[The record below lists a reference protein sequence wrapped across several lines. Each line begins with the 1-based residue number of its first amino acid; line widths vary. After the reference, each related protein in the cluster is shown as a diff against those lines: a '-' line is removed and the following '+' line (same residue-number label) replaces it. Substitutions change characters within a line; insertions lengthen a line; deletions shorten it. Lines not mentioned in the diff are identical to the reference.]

1 MQMLK
6 DYINGQWVEGSGSF
20 MDVYNPSTG
29 AVIAKVPVTTEDNVA
44 KAIQAAAEAFQTWK
58 EVPLQKRMGYLFKL
72 RDALVNRKEE
82 LAQLISTDQAK
93 HIADAR
99 AEVDIGLSV
108 FIRTGFPCAVVDD
121 HRKPSVCSHNGLV
134 HLLLCCHFHH
144 FLYSAACSAE
154 NFCSRKSI
162 SSMELGQPCEK
173 PYFLPSR
180 YRMMH

>member
-1 MQMLK
+1 MPAEGMLGG
-6 DYINGQWVEGSGSF
+6 YTISG
-20 MDVYNPSTG
+20 DRVGTDEHPLVRKHLPIDTT
-29 AVIAKVPVTTEDNVA
+29 VVTTVLEPGVLL
-44 KAIQAAAEAFQTWK
+44 K
-58 EVPLQKRMGYLFKL
+58 EVEVKG
-72 RDALVNRKEE
+72 EE
-82 LAQLISTDQAK
+82 DESDKVIEHKYAPWAETDTVA
-93 HIADAR
+93 
-99 AEVDIGLSV
+99 
-108 FIRTGFPCAVVDD
+108 PCAVVDD

>member
-1 MQMLK
+1 MSAL
-6 DYINGQWVEGSGSF
+6 
-20 MDVYNPSTG
+20 
-29 AVIAKVPVTTEDNVA
+29 AVFVKAVLSRQLDGTFVCLSAAVAEEHLFIAC
-44 KAIQAAAEAFQTWK
+44 
-58 EVPLQKRMGYLFKL
+58 G
-72 RDALVNRKEE
+72 
-82 LAQLISTDQAK
+82 LAQLLCKVCLHLGVVQVGGVLHGLDLPAHRLCPRLVAVAQRSR
-93 HIADAR
+93 ADAA